1 MPYVIK
7 VSRGHKFLRT
17 GSAWRGGR
25 PLWGSVIHC
34 LTVTAGV
41 VFSPF
46 SSFLMQ
52 AVLLLAFLGL
62 ATACG
67 SVTPAD
73 SPTPEIPARYAGYA
87 ALRIA
92 VDAGVAYVTID
103 NPPVNV
109 LDAALMTELNRF
121 AAKVR
126 DDPQVRV
133 IVFQS
138 ADPEFFLAHGD
149 MNFVN
154 HPESFAQLKLG
165 DDDGAPLNPMQ
176 KLFERFRTLPQVTI
190 AKLAGLARGGGS
202 EFVMVLDMRFAAIG
216 KAGLGQFEVLTGIIP
231 GAGGTVY
238 LPRLVGRAR
247 ALEIVLGAE
256 LYDAQQAE
264 RYGWVNLALPAREL
278 DSYVDTLA
286 RRIAALPPG
295 VAGAAKSAIDA
306 ADGPL
311 AEALRK
317 ENELLDQVFS
327 APAAVQRTRAAL
339 QAGAQTRAGERSLES
354 LLNRLPAAQP

>member
-1 MPYVIK
+1 
-7 VSRGHKFLRT
+7 
-17 GSAWRGGR
+17 
-25 PLWGSVIHC
+25 
-34 LTVTAGV
+34 
-41 VFSPF
+41 
-46 SSFLMQ
+46 MQ
-52 AVLLLAFLGL
+52 AVLLLSLLGL
-62 ATACG
+62 AAACG
-67 SVTPAD
+67 PVTPAD
-73 SPTPEIPARYAGYA
+73 SAKPETPARYAGYA
-87 ALRIA
+87 TLRIA
-92 VDAGVAYVTID
+92 VAAGVATVTID

-121 AAKVR
+121 AATVR
-126 DDPQVRV
+126 DDKQVRV

-154 HPESFAQLKLG
+154 DPDSFAQLKLG

-202 EFVMVLDMRFAAIG
+202 EFVMALDMRFAACG

-256 LYDAQQAE
+256 LVDADQAE
-264 RYGWVNLALPAREL
+264 RYGWVNRALPAPEL
-278 DSYVDTLA
+278 DGYVEALA

-295 VAGAAKSAIDA
+295 VAGAAKAAIDA
-306 ADGPL
+306 ADQPL
-311 AEALRK
+311 ADALRI
-317 ENELLDQVFS
+317 ENELLGQVFT
-327 APAAVQRTRAAL
+327 APAAVQRTRAAM
-339 QAGAQTRAGERSLES
+339 QAGAQTREGERNLEA
-354 LLNRLPAAQP
+354 LLNRLPAGQP